1 MTKNL
6 GIVVLIAILALLYIP
21 QLFMQGM
28 FVDGTL
34 YGSVSRNFSVS
45 SNLFILA
52 ETHDEY
58 GRFIGHPPL
67 LFWLQGLLFKLFG
80 DHFFVERIFCFCV
93 FIFSLI
99 GLSKLMSF
107 IGIKK
112 NHKWIGL
119 VLFSVMPLS
128 YWGQMQNLIE
138 PLLSLFS
145 LGSVYLLMKDNQ
157 KPNWKFL
164 GLATILFVAAIM
176 CKGFVALF
184 VLTAPFFS
192 WIIFKSSFKRAL
204 LQYCFLLLGLFILII
219 SLYLYEPA
227 NDYFSQ
233 YFNEQF
239 IKSLAGKREVN
250 PAGRFHLLVR
260 LTSEVLVI
268 FIPALLVL
276 FIRRKKLNSMSSTNK
291 KWIVFMLCIGF
302 SASLPILVSPKQM
315 GFYLIPS
322 IPYFILAASVMYVH
336 LLRNINLFSKIKST
350 VNGVI
355 GGGVF
360 AIGISIAVFNFGSYQ
375 RDAELLKAIDRYAA
389 NHPEMKFCNVTRPQM
404 TNAMIAYFQRRHGVS
419 LVSKGDCKCNCHLG
433 KEKVIPNQP

>member
-119 VLFSVMPLS
+119 VLFS
-128 YWGQMQNLIE
+128 
-138 PLLSLFS
+138 
-145 LGSVYLLMKDNQ
+145 
-157 KPNWKFL
+157 
-164 GLATILFVAAIM
+164 
-176 CKGFVALF
+176 
-184 VLTAPFFS
+184 
-192 WIIFKSSFKRAL
+192 
-204 LQYCFLLLGLFILII
+204 
-219 SLYLYEPA
+219 
-227 NDYFSQ
+227 
-233 YFNEQF
+233 
-239 IKSLAGKREVN
+239 
-250 PAGRFHLLVR
+250 
-260 LTSEVLVI
+260 
-268 FIPALLVL
+268 
-276 FIRRKKLNSMSSTNK
+276 
-291 KWIVFMLCIGF
+291 
-302 SASLPILVSPKQM
+302 
-315 GFYLIPS
+315 
-322 IPYFILAASVMYVH
+322 
-336 LLRNINLFSKIKST
+336 
-350 VNGVI
+350 
-355 GGGVF
+355 
-360 AIGISIAVFNFGSYQ
+360 
-375 RDAELLKAIDRYAA
+375 
-389 NHPEMKFCNVTRPQM
+389 
-404 TNAMIAYFQRRHGVS
+404 
-419 LVSKGDCKCNCHLG
+419 
-433 KEKVIPNQP
+433 